1 MPFNN
6 YNYGNSGSRGNG
18 NYNNRNGNYNGSR
31 SGYQSGAATPPP
43 TTVPMDLP
51 ADYVDKAEEI
61 MSRLIV
67 QQRSRLTTSKL
78 RNILSLVSDIYNR
91 EVGRLSE
98 KELSAEDQTAV
109 QMLRV
114 RIVYEANRDPRDQSV
129 KEFINEA
136 HLLEYIKGLK
146 KDRKKFLAFSHYMEA
161 LVAYHRYY
169 GGSEK

>member
-1 MPFNN
+1 MPYNN
-6 YNYGNSGSRGNG
+6 YGNYGNS
-18 NYNNRNGNYNGSR
+18 NRNGNYTNNRNGSQG
-31 SGYQSGAATPPP
+31 GYQNNPVNTPRTTAAMP
-43 TTVPMDLP
+43 LP

-61 MSRLIV
+61 MSRLMS
-67 QQRSRLTTSKL
+67 QHSRLTTTKL
-78 RNILSLVSDIYNR
+78 RSILSIVSDIYNR

-114 RIVYEANRDPRDQSV
+114 RIAYETKRDNAVGTFVQ
-129 KEFINEA
+129 EA
-136 HLLEYIKGLK
+136 HLLEYIKGLGR
-146 KDRKKFLAFSHYMEA
+146 DRKKFLAFSHYMEA